1 MTHIKQC
8 YTCLAQWEELD
19 GGGLGL
25 RQGCLQ
31 LELTSP
37 EAPATLVPPWVRQL
51 QQMAGKL
58 PVINRLAHSSKKPE
72 TGSSRLD
79 SLSGFNG
86 QQMTLGIK
94 RIELFPRQIR
104 ENSHIFL
111 PVLGADTKQE
121 VMETIVRNWLA

>member
-1 MTHIKQC
+1 M
-8 YTCLAQWEELD
+8 
-19 GGGLGL
+19 GL
-25 RQGCLQ
+25 RRGCSQ

-37 EAPATLVPPWVRQL
+37 EAPATLVTPWVRQL

-58 PVINRLAHSSKKPE
+58 PVIDRLAHYSKQPE

-86 QQMTLGIK
+86 QQMTSGIK
-94 RIELFPRQIR
+94 RIELFPWQIR

-111 PVLGADTKQE
+111 PALGADTKQE
-121 VMETIVRNWLA
+121 VMETTVRNWLA